1 MMQPMLN
8 MLSETTDRWSVMPER
23 IAIIGTGPRGI
34 SVIERLASR
43 LAESSTLRSL
53 VVYAIDSVEVGCGRM
68 WRTDQPDWLL
78 MNTRCKN
85 VTMFPNPPDGAA
97 WRAGY
102 GPTFMEW
109 WRQIDVNYPG
119 PSGLAPRGLYGKYL
133 KFVLDVVELNL
144 PEQMRIDRVRDRVT
158 EIAEH
163 AGEYVL
169 TFESGR
175 DSLRVD
181 RLVIC
186 SGYPLRKAKSASQE
200 AAPSSRHLTSFDVL
214 ETFQSGLSLPADLS
228 GQTIGLRGLGLSFY
242 DVLSELTL
250 GRGGRFVHDD
260 DGDVR
265 YVRSGREPKL
275 IVAGSRSGFP
285 LPMRGRDDRP
295 AGLGFE
301 PLFFTETRIAKIRA
315 EGPACFRT
323 SYLPWLTA
331 EVNLAYIEK
340 TLGLDR
346 FDSFRKQLDAH
357 DVSTATI
364 VPLMSELARSFGV
377 EDLLD
382 LEAIAAPFR
391 GMSFPSQDAFRRAV
405 VSLLRE
411 DVARSEAGEFT
422 DPVKAALNVL
432 RFIRPNIRKAVDLGG
447 LTHTS
452 HHEFMT
458 RIGPT
463 IAFLSTGPS
472 LTRARQLLALIESGL
487 VELLGP
493 GVGFREKD
501 GTGFVA
507 SSDAVENYSAI
518 IDVLIDAYVPAPHV
532 DVDDNPAIRSLA
544 DAGLLRSFMGT
555 GGVQVTAK
563 PFHPVTRD
571 GEVKDRIHVLGIPT
585 EAARWFLH
593 VGVIEPGVW
602 DEFIDDA
609 DAIATVAIE
618 KLVPSN
624 PGPDERGSEKS
635 RGGAT
640 RTPNKYLS

>member
-1 MMQPMLN
+1 MIQPMLN
-8 MLSETTDRWSVMPER
+8 MSETADRWSVTPER

-34 SVIERLASR
+34 SVIERLAGR
-43 LAESSTLRSL
+43 LAERSTLRSL
-53 VVYAIDSVEVGCGRM
+53 VVYAIDSVEVGCGRL

-133 KFVLDVVELNL
+133 KFVLDVVELNM
-144 PEQMRIDRVRDRVT
+144 PEQMHIERVQDRVT
-158 EIAEH
+158 DIAEH

-169 TFESGR
+169 SFESGR

-186 SGYPLRKAKSASQE
+186 SGYPVSKAKSARQGST
-200 AAPSSRHLTSFDVL
+200 ASSRHLTSFDVL

-250 GRGGRFVHDD
+250 GRGGRFAHGN
-260 DGDVR
+260 DGDIR
-265 YVRSGREPKL
+265 YVRSGREPRL

-285 LPMRGRDDRP
+285 LPMRGRNDRP
-295 AGLGFE
+295 AGVGFA
-301 PLFFTETRIAKIRA
+301 PRFFTETRIAKIRA

-331 EVNLAYIEK
+331 EVNLAYVEK
-340 TLGLDR
+340 TLGPDR
-346 FDSFRKQLDAH
+346 FDSFSKQLDAC

-364 VPLMSELARSFGV
+364 MPLMSELARSFGV
-377 EDLLD
+377 EGLLD
-382 LEAIAAPFR
+382 LEAIAAPFK

-405 VSLLRE
+405 VALVRQ

-422 DPVKAALNVL
+422 DPVKAGLDVL
-432 RFIRPNIRKAVDLGG
+432 RFIRPLIRKAVDLGG
-447 LTHTS
+447 LTPTS
-452 HHEFMT
+452 HCEFIT
-458 RIGPT
+458 SIGPT

-493 GVGFREKD
+493 GASFRETD
-501 GTGFVA
+501 VAGFIA
-507 SSDAVENYSAI
+507 SSNAVENYSAVV
-518 IDVLIDAYVPAPHV
+518 DVLIDAYVPVPNV
-532 DVDDNPAIRSLA
+532 DVDDNPAIRRLA
-544 DAGLLRSFMGT
+544 DAGLLRSFMGS

-624 PGPDERGSEKS
+624 PGLDERGSENAG
-635 RGGAT
+635 GGA
-640 RTPNKYLS
+640 RRSPNKYLV